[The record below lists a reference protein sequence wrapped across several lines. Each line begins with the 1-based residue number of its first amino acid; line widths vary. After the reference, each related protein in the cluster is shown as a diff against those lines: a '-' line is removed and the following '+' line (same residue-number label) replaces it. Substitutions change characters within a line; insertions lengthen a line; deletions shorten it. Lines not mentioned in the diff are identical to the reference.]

1 MKKIKKILAV
11 VCVLTMVF
19 AMTAC
24 GNTNDEEGKA
34 SSTATEST
42 NSSENNNAASEDS
55 ASNTEELTTSGT
67 NETLIAYFSYSG
79 NTEEVAKQI
88 ADYTGGT
95 LAQIERATPYTDVNE
110 EGEEELN
117 SNARP
122 EITVNVDNVENF
134 KTIFIGYPIWWD
146 EAPMVIDT
154 FLESYDFSGKTI
166 VPFCTSA
173 SDSIDNS
180 LHIFGELAPGA
191 VIAEGLTANDSADI
205 EPWLNSLGYSK

>member
-1 MKKIKKILAV
+1 MKKMKKIFAI
-11 VCVLTMVF
+11 VCMLTMVL

-24 GNTNDEEGKA
+24 GNTNNQEENA
-34 SSTATEST
+34 SSADTEST
-42 NSSENNNAASEDS
+42 NNSEP
-55 ASNTEELTTSGT
+55 
-67 NETLIAYFSYSG
+67 LIAYFSYSG
-79 NTEEVAKQI
+79 NTEEVANQI

-117 SNARP
+117 SDARP
-122 EITVNVDNVENF
+122 EITVNVDSIENYN
-134 KTIFIGYPIWWD
+134 TIFIGYPIWWD

-154 FLESYDFSGKTI
+154 FLESYDFTGKTI

-180 LHIFGELAPGA
+180 LHIFSELAPDA

-205 EPWLNSLGYSK
+205 EPWLEGLGYTSIR

>member
-1 MKKIKKILAV
+1 MKKMKKIFAII
-11 VCVLTMVF
+11 CVLTMVL

-24 GNTNDEEGKA
+24 GNTNNQEEA
-34 SSTATEST
+34 SSADAEST
-42 NSSENNNAASEDS
+42 NSSAALEESES
-55 ASNTEELTTSGT
+55 ASNAEELTTSGT
-67 NETLIAYFSYSG
+67 NETLVAYFSYSG
-79 NTEEVAKQI
+79 NTEEVAMQI

-95 LAQIERATPYTDVNE
+95 LAEIERTTPYTDVNE

-122 EITVNVDNVENF
+122 EITVNVDGIENYN
-134 KTIFIGYPIWWD
+134 TIFIGYPIWWD

-154 FLESYDFSGKTI
+154 FLESYDFTGKTI
-166 VPFCTSA
+166 IPFCTSA

-205 EPWLNSLGYSK
+205 EPWLNLLGY

>member
-1 MKKIKKILAV
+1 MKKIKKIFAIM
-11 VCVLTMVF
+11 CVLTMVL

-24 GNTNDEEGKA
+24 GNTNNQEEEA
-34 SSTATEST
+34 SSADTEST
-42 NSSENNNAASEDS
+42 NSSAASEESES
-55 ASNTEELTTSGT
+55 ASSTEELTTSGT
-67 NETLIAYFSYSG
+67 NETLVAYFSYSG
-79 NTEEVAKQI
+79 NTEEVAQQI

-122 EITVNVDNVENF
+122 EITVNVDDIENYN
-134 KTIFIGYPIWWD
+134 TIFVGYPIWWD